1 MLAHLLIK
9 NYALIEQLELTPDPQ
24 LNIITG
30 ETGAGKSIMLGA
42 IGLLLGSRADTKV
55 LYNPAEKCIIEGTF
69 DLSGYFIEHLFEEEE
84 LDFSS
89 TCLIRREISPT
100 GKSRAFIN
108 DTPVNLEILRRI
120 SGQLMDIHSQ
130 HDTLLLGSNE
140 FQLQIVDT
148 YAQNEAILRQYHA
161 DYQGYRKAHQPLN
174 A

>member
-1 MLAHLLIK
+1 
-9 NYALIEQLELTPDPQ
+9 
-24 LNIITG
+24 
-30 ETGAGKSIMLGA
+30 MLGA

-55 LYNPAEKCIIEGTF
+55 LYNPAEKCVIEGTF

-89 TCLIRREISPT
+89 TCLIRREISPG

-120 SGQLMDIHSQ
+120 AGQLMDIHSQ

-140 FQLQIVDT
+140 FQLQIIDT
-148 YAQNEAILRQYHA
+148 YAQNETILRQYHT
-161 DYQGYRKAHQPLN
+161 DFQSFRKTQQTYESVKN
-174 A
+174 RSGSTS